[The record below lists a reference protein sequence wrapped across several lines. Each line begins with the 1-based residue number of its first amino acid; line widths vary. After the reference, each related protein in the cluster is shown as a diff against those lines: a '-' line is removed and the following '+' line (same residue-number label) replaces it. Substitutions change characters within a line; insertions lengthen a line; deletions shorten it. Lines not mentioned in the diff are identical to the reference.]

1 MHSNKTLFLTYFTNH
16 LVFQA
21 VDGNIAQPKELFAVV
36 LTPMALQPF
45 ISKRSFICV
54 TILVYRCTV
63 NWQLINNIILIQCF
77 ANNLFAM

>member
-36 LTPMALQPF
+36 LTPIALLPFFMSSSVSSISARLFALQPWF
-45 ISKRSFICV
+45 TEV
-54 TILVYRCTV
+54 H
-63 NWQLINNIILIQCF
+63 
-77 ANNLFAM
+77 